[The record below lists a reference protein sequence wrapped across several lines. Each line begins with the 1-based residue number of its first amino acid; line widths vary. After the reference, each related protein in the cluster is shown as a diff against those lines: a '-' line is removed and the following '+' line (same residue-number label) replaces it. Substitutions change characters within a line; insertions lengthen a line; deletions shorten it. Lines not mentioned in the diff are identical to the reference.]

1 MNSARKCR
9 KCDEPISGNVPP
21 DGIVVRCESCRWLNI
36 FLSPDTDGKLR
47 FGEYEVIQEVGQGA
61 NAVVCKATK
70 SDDDNIRAVKIFF
83 AELSVNSH
91 AYSEFT
97 RETEFSVGVVHNN
110 ICRTYSGGEIEGNRY
125 LELEFIDGI
134 NLAQYLEY
142 YDAMDPMDAFTVATH
157 VAIALDFVWSDFL
170 AIHRDIKPQNVMVD
184 KAGYV
189 KVLDFGL
196 VTAHERSAVDISAVE
211 GTPFYLSPESVT
223 QDAYQDNRSDI
234 YSLGCTL
241 YHLIANEP
249 PFCYDELL
257 DVINARIKEPAPDVR
272 KVKPDIP
279 ETVANVLL
287 TMMAREP
294 EDRYVTARECL
305 DDLQRVIRG
314 EAPLLI
320 DPSRPKV
327 NV

>member
-1 MNSARKCR
+1 MIEQPQIYADDLLDGLQGEPVRGASSTEDFWMFFSFAMILLVFVLMNYVSYLY
-9 KCDEPISGNVPP
+9 SMVVNPP
-21 DGIVVRCESCRWLNI
+21 EQI
-36 FLSPDTDGKLR
+36 
-47 FGEYEVIQEVGQGA
+47 
-61 NAVVCKATK
+61 AT
-70 SDDDNIRAVKIFF
+70 
-83 AELSVNSH
+83 
-91 AYSEFT
+91 
-97 RETEFSVGVVHNN
+97 
-110 ICRTYSGGEIEGNRY
+110 
-125 LELEFIDGI
+125 
-134 NLAQYLEY
+134 
-142 YDAMDPMDAFTVATH
+142 
-157 VAIALDFVWSDFL
+157 
-170 AIHRDIKPQNVMVD
+170 
-184 KAGYV
+184 
-189 KVLDFGL
+189 
-196 VTAHERSAVDISAVE
+196 VDISAVE

-257 DVINARIKEPAPDVR
+257 DVVDARTKEPAPDVR
-272 KVKPDIP
+272 KVKPDVP
-279 ETVANVLL
+279 GPVASVLL

-305 DDLQRVIRG
+305 EDLQRVIRN

>member
-1 MNSARKCR
+1 MSGS
-9 KCDEPISGNVPP
+9 EPPG
-21 DGIVVRCESCRWLNI
+21 GIVVRCESCRWLNI

-70 SDDDNIRAVKIFF
+70 DNDDKICAVKIFF
-83 AELSVNSH
+83 ANSSVNSH
-91 AYSEFT
+91 AHREFT
-97 RETEFSVGVVHNN
+97 REIEFSVGVVHSN
-110 ICRTYSGGEIEGNRY
+110 ICRTYGGGKIEGNQY

-157 VAIALDFVWSDFL
+157 VAVALDFVWSDFL
-170 AIHRDIKPQNVMVD
+170 TIHRDVKPQNVMVD
-184 KAGYV
+184 KDGYV

-196 VTAHERSAVDISAVE
+196 VTAHERSAVDISTVE
-211 GTPFYLSPESVT
+211 GTPFYLSPESIT

-249 PFCYDELL
+249 PFCYDKLL
-257 DVINARIKEPAPDVR
+257 DVIDARIKEPAPDVR
-272 KVKPDIP
+272 KVRPDVP
-279 ETVANVLL
+279 DPVANVLL

-305 DDLQRVIRG
+305 EDLQRVIRD

>member
-1 MNSARKCR
+1 M
-9 KCDEPISGNVPP
+9 SGNGPP
-21 DGIVVRCESCRWLNI
+21 GGVVVRCEGCRWLNI
-36 FLSPDTDGKLR
+36 FLSPDTDDKLR
-47 FGEYEVIQEVGQGA
+47 FGGYEIIQEVGQGA

-70 SDDDNIRAVKIFF
+70 DDGAKACAVKIFF
-83 AELSVNSH
+83 ANSPVNSH
-91 AYSEFT
+91 AYKEFT
-97 RETEFSVGVVHNN
+97 REIEFSVGVIHGN
-110 ICRTYSGGEIEGNRY
+110 ICRTYGGGEIDGNQY

-142 YDAMDPMDAFTVATH
+142 YDAMNPMDAFTIATH
-157 VAIALDFVWSDFL
+157 VAVALDFVWSEFL
-170 AIHRDIKPQNVMVD
+170 TIHRDVKPQNVMVD
-184 KAGYV
+184 KEGYV

-257 DVINARIKEPAPDVR
+257 DVVDARTKEPAPDVR
-272 KVKPDIP
+272 KVKPDVP
-279 ETVANVLL
+279 GPVASVLL

-305 DDLQRVIRG
+305 EDLQRVIRN